1 MTGLLAA
8 SGTSHTPARGDGVG
22 IEVAR
27 DVIRGVRLGSTAPG
41 RLVAAAEVPVAV
53 RADDRS
59 MVNALVRLRAEL
71 GDPRIPT
78 RLAVFPPGST
88 LARVDATGLSG
99 PELNQLRSDL
109 ALSRSAAST
118 VLIDDGPRRWL
129 VGVSWDDVEIRR
141 LEDLA
146 ERAGFIDVAVD
157 PSPLALARVLGN
169 DVTHVRRDASLD
181 QTFGALSSD
190 GVVIAA
196 AALDPIGRMAPAVTC
211 SSAPV
216 SAGWFDDVTEPAE
229 LVAEIAR
236 LLDEA
241 PPVACGLDLAASP
254 YPDHPPH
261 DLRSPQRQCVALGAA
276 VGAAGLA
283 GRLRPVDIVLPA
295 MTNSDIGG
303 HPWAIER
310 VSNLPSSADP
320 PSLGA
325 GKRFV
330 AKLLPR
336 RR

>member
-1 MTGLLAA
+1 MTR
-8 SGTSHTPARGDGVG
+8 ARGDGVG

-27 DVIRGVRLGSTAPG
+27 DVIRGVRLSSTVPG
-41 RLVAAAEVPVAV
+41 RLVAATEVPVAV
-53 RADDRS
+53 RSDDRS
-59 MVNALVRLRAEL
+59 MVDALVRLRAEL
-71 GDPRIPT
+71 GDPEIPT

-88 LARVDATGLSG
+88 LARVDATGLNG
-99 PELNQLRSDL
+99 PELNQLRSEL
-109 ALSRSAAST
+109 ALSRSASST
-118 VLIDDGPRRWL
+118 VLTDDGPRRWL
-129 VGVSWDDVEIRR
+129 MGLTWNDAEIRR

-146 ERAGFIDVAVD
+146 ERAGFVDIAVD
-157 PSPLALARVLGN
+157 PSPLALARVLGS
-169 DVTHVRRDASLD
+169 DLTHVRRDASPD
-181 QTFGALSSD
+181 QSFGALSCD

-196 AALDPIGRMAPAVTC
+196 AALDPIGRMAPALTC
-211 SSAPV
+211 SDAPV
-216 SAGWFDDVTEPAE
+216 SPGWFDDVTEPAE

-241 PPVACGLDLAASP
+241 PPVACGLDLATSR
-254 YPDHPPH
+254 YPEHPPH

-295 MTNSDIGG
+295 VTNSDIGE

-310 VSNLPSSADP
+310 VSNLPSSTEP

-325 GKRFV
+325 AKRFV